1 MEGGVFMSEFQK
13 QLIHDLSKKYV
24 FETFD
29 FKSKSPEELL
39 KYYQE
44 ISETISKVIEDQNAE
59 IAEHNAELF
68 SKLNW

>member
-1 MEGGVFMSEFQK
+1 MDESQK
-13 QLIHDLSKKYV
+13 QLIFELSKKYV

-44 ISETISKVIEDQNAE
+44 TSEKISKVIEEQNTKSAE
-59 IAEHNAELF
+59 ESVEIF
-68 SKLNW
+68 SAFNCQSY

>member
-1 MEGGVFMSEFQK
+1 MSDFEKQVVF
-13 QLIHDLSKKYV
+13 DLSKKYV

-29 FKSKSPEELL
+29 FKGKSPEELL

-44 ISETISKVIEDQNAE
+44 TSEKISKVIDDQNAKL
-59 IAEHNAELF
+59 AEENAEIL

>member
-1 MEGGVFMSEFQK
+1 MDESQK
-13 QLIHDLSKKYV
+13 QLIFELSKKYV

-44 ISETISKVIEDQNAE
+44 TSEKISKVIEDQNTKLAE
-59 IAEHNAELF
+59 ENAKIL
-68 SKLNW
+68 SNLNW